1 MTCLGEMQSPLE
13 ASVQE
18 LCNARLVEEFAHM
31 DQNGPPIPPSD
42 FLLWSASGRTSSDID
57 PPPEPC
63 RNDPPDG
70 PSVAAYYRNDEEV
83 REGFLIAL
91 RAMGLAGVEQHSEPS
106 TPSAGD
112 EKP

>member
-1 MTCLGEMQSPLE
+1 MQSPLE

-31 DQNGPPIPPSD
+31 DHNGPPIPPSD
-42 FLLWSASGRTSSDID
+42 FLLPSASERTPADIV

-83 REGFLIAL
+83 REGFLTAL
-91 RAMGLAGVEQHSEPS
+91 RAMGIEQHPEP
-106 TPSAGD
+106 A
-112 EKP
+112 KPPVRGGKP

>member
-42 FLLWSASGRTSSDID
+42 FLLRSASERASADID
-57 PPPEPC
+57 PPPELC
-63 RNDPPDG
+63 GNNPPER
-70 PSVAAYYRNDEEV
+70 PSVAVYYGNEEEV

-91 RAMGLAGVEQHSEPS
+91 RAMGLADVQLYSDPA
-106 TPSAGD
+106 TPPIRGA
-112 EKP
+112 KP